1 MIDSMSEP
9 SKTKVNMS
17 RNGDGEKPRMVKLGE
32 LLTLDAEPERIDNP
46 ADETFVTVRTKC
58 GGAVER
64 VIKDGKIPVAFTG
77 YRIHEGQLIYSRIDA
92 RNNAF
97 AIVPSELDGA
107 VVSKDFP
114 VFRVDERKAL
124 KSYLMHFFRSG
135 RLQYAIQQYSKGI
148 TNRQRIKEEV
158 LLSFSILLP
167 SLEEQRRIVAV
178 LDRADAIRAKRRQI
192 LADLD
197 ELKQSFFDEMFL
209 SDDFPI
215 VESGDLMPV
224 MRNGLSPS
232 KRGTVI
238 ARVLTLSAITQGKF
252 DVSAVKEGTFDTE
265 PPADKRVTGQDFMMC
280 RGNGNKSLVGVGAYS
295 NKDYPDLVFPDTI
308 IAGRV
313 NTDKIL
319 LSYLEMVWHSGSV
332 RNQIERSAR
341 TTNGTYKVNQ
351 QALSRISIPLPPI
364 ELQREFARR
373 VEAIAA
379 ARAKVERALALDDE
393 LFAAL
398 QSRAFRGAL

>member
-1 MIDSMSEP
+1 MTDSMSKP
-9 SKTKVNMS
+9 SKMKVNMS
-17 RNGDGEKPRMVKLGE
+17 RNGDGEAPRMVKLGE

-114 VFRVDERKAL
+114 VFRVDERKVL

-158 LLSFSILLP
+158 LLSFSIPLP

-178 LDRADAIRAKRRQI
+178 LDRADAIRTKRRRV

-197 ELKQSFFDEMFL
+197 ELPRSLFAEMFGDPVSNSKGWKYALL
-209 SDDFPI
+209 SELGS
-215 VESGDLMPV
+215 VERGVSKFRPRNAPELLGGPYPLIQTGDVTRAQLYIRDYMSTYSEL
-224 MRNGLSPS
+224 GLSQS
-232 KRGTVI
+232 RMWHRGTLCITI
-238 ARVLTLSAITQGKF
+238 AANIAQTAILDF
-252 DVSAVKEGTFDTE
+252 DA
-265 PPADKRVTGQDFMMC
+265 C
-280 RGNGNKSLVGVGAYS
+280 
-295 NKDYPDLVFPDTI
+295 FPDSVVGFVANESTNNLFI
-308 IAGRV
+308 HFWF
-313 NTDKIL
+313 TFFQKIL
-319 LSYLEMVWHSGSV
+319 
-332 RNQIERSAR
+332 ERQAPESAQK
-341 TTNGTYKVNQ
+341 NINLKILGQLKV
-351 QALSRISIPLPPI
+351 ILPPI
-364 ELQREFARR
+364 ELQKEFARR

-379 ARAKVERALALDDE
+379 ARVKVERALALDDE

>member
-1 MIDSMSEP
+1 MTDSMSEP
-9 SKTKVNMS
+9 SKMKVNMS

-158 LLSFSILLP
+158 LLSFSIPLP

-197 ELKQSFFDEMFL
+197 ELPRSLFAEMFGEERA
-209 SDDFPI
+209 DEVRVANCCTI
-215 VESGDLMPV
+215 VTGNTPSRQHPEYYGDAIEWVKTDNITESGIETA
-224 MRNGLSPS
+224 REGLS
-232 KRGTVI
+232 
-238 ARVLTLSAITQGKF
+238 
-252 DVSAVKEGTFDTE
+252 E
-265 PPADKRVTGQDFMMC
+265 
-280 RGNGNKSLVGVGAYS
+280 
-295 NKDYPDLVFPDTI
+295 
-308 IAGRV
+308 AGR
-313 NTDKIL
+313 L
-319 LSYLEMVWHSGSV
+319 LGRVVPAGSLLMVCIAGSV
-332 RNQIERSAR
+332 RSIGRVAISDREVAI
-341 TTNGTYKVNQ
+341 NQ
-351 QALSRISIPLPPI
+351 QINALIPHRNVEPLYLLYVLKSQKQYLVSDISMQLKGILNKSKLGEKKIPLPPI
-364 ELQREFARR
+364 ELQKEFARR